1 MPAYAPRPAAF
12 GAAAGGPVGQGQVSL
27 EPPEAFAAA
36 LQAIAAS
43 GGQLTWQSAPN
54 AARFNMVKKSFLTTG
69 GLAVN
74 YAGDLQVQR
83 TGPSQSTVAM
93 SLKINWNNYIPIAL
107 TSVIAMVLF
116 LMWNPGFGMLMIL
129 LMGASIGY
137 SAWQLSSQVP
147 ELFLRTI
154 LGHLNVSPIGAPAG
168 APAAVSPLQG
178 APPTPVTVLP
188 GAAPAPAPP
197 APQAPPGTRY
207 VVQQIGRSG
216 DHGVGRYQGLTKL
229 DVGDSANEFLCIEY
243 AKNDKLYVPVENLDV
258 LSRYGGE
265 IDGVALDKLG
275 GIGESSWK
283 ALLAGYTAAMS
294 GASPD
299 EVP

>member
-197 APQAPPGTRY
+197 APQAPPAPAAAAPPAAPAEAEESATEIMD
-207 VVQQIGRSG
+207 QIRQLAELRDAGAITAQ
-216 DHGVGRYQGLTKL
+216 DF
-229 DVGDSANEFLCIEY
+229 E
-243 AKNDKLYVPVENLDV
+243 AK
-258 LSRYGGE
+258 
-265 IDGVALDKLG
+265 
-275 GIGESSWK
+275 K
-283 ALLAGYTAAMS
+283 AELLARI
-294 GASPD
+294 
-299 EVP
+299 